1 MNILHI
7 IPSYKPAYVYG
18 GPIYSS
24 SALCEQLVAD
34 GHKVTVITTTA
45 NGKDELNVPTGVVQQ
60 VDGVDTVY
68 FKRYTK
74 DHTHFTPGL
83 IWFLF
88 RNIKKYD
95 AVHIHS
101 WWNLVSIFT
110 LLVCFVRRVRPVVS
124 PRGMLSDYVVQ
135 TNHNFQKKVIQG
147 VIGNPLL
154 SKVKFHATSFAEVNE
169 IKKLYPSSE
178 VAEIFNFVNVPE
190 LTDIEKNGGS
200 QEELKLLFLSR
211 VDPKKGLELLFEGLS
226 KVAFPY
232 RLTIAGPYKDEY
244 KQQLEQLTHKLGIAG
259 RITWAGPVY
268 GDAKFKLLR
277 EHDLMALTSY
287 NENFANIVI
296 ESLGMGTPVLI
307 SNMVGL
313 STYIS
318 DNDLGWVCTIDPE
331 NIKDTLNKVY
341 GERGR
346 LPAMSAAAPVLMK
359 RDFDSKVLV
368 NKYIELYKSK

>member
-124 PRGMLSDYVVQ
+124 PRGMLSDYVIQ

-147 VIGNPLL
+147 VVGNPLL

-169 IKKLYPSSE
+169 IKKLYPSSQ

-190 LTDIEKNGGS
+190 LTDIGKNGGS
-200 QEELKLLFLSR
+200 QEELRLLFLSR

-244 KQQLEQLTHKLGIAG
+244 KQQLEQLTHTLGIAG

-313 STYIS
+313 SRYIS

-341 GERGR
+341 SERGR

>member
-147 VIGNPLL
+147 VVGNPLL

-200 QEELKLLFLSR
+200 QEELRLLFL
-211 VDPKKGLELLFEGLS
+211 
-226 KVAFPY
+226 
-232 RLTIAGPYKDEY
+232 
-244 KQQLEQLTHKLGIAG
+244 
-259 RITWAGPVY
+259 
-268 GDAKFKLLR
+268 
-277 EHDLMALTSY
+277 
-287 NENFANIVI
+287 
-296 ESLGMGTPVLI
+296 
-307 SNMVGL
+307 
-313 STYIS
+313 
-318 DNDLGWVCTIDPE
+318 
-331 NIKDTLNKVY
+331 
-341 GERGR
+341 
-346 LPAMSAAAPVLMK
+346 
-359 RDFDSKVLV
+359 
-368 NKYIELYKSK
+368 

>member
-1 MNILHI
+1 
-7 IPSYKPAYVYG
+7 
-18 GPIYSS
+18 
-24 SALCEQLVAD
+24 
-34 GHKVTVITTTA
+34 
-45 NGKDELNVPTGVVQQ
+45 
-60 VDGVDTVY
+60 
-68 FKRYTK
+68 
-74 DHTHFTPGL
+74 
-83 IWFLF
+83 
-88 RNIKKYD
+88 
-95 AVHIHS
+95 
-101 WWNLVSIFT
+101 
-110 LLVCFVRRVRPVVS
+110 
-124 PRGMLSDYVVQ
+124 
-135 TNHNFQKKVIQG
+135 
-147 VIGNPLL
+147 
-154 SKVKFHATSFAEVNE
+154 
-169 IKKLYPSSE
+169 
-178 VAEIFNFVNVPE
+178 
-190 LTDIEKNGGS
+190 
-200 QEELKLLFLSR
+200 LLFLSR